1 MYPPAIHEHSG
12 APPMKQNKAIGLTTA
27 IVAVL
32 LSIATMLANN
42 ANTNQIVIQTQTA
55 DWWAYSHSNDT
66 NSRIYMANERLALLQ
81 GQKAAA
87 EEFRNLSDM
96 QKKESDDA
104 EHKAQQL
111 EVGYAIQVHRAFL
124 GQIAELFLEFSIVL
138 CSVALLTELM
148 LFWRISFVS
157 TAVGVMLIVMLLF
170 H

>member
-1 MYPPAIHEHSG
+1 MHPPAILEFAEA
-12 APPMKQNKAIGLTTA
+12 APAKQNKAIGLTTA

-66 NSRIYMANERLALLQ
+66 NSRIYMANEQLALLQ
-81 GQKAAA
+81 GQTAAA
-87 EEFRNLSDM
+87 QEFHKLFEM
-96 QKKESDDA
+96 QKKEAEDA

-111 EVGYAIQVHRAFL
+111 EVGYAIQAHHALL
-124 GQIAELFLEFSIVL
+124 GQVAELFLELSIVL

-148 LFWRISFVS
+148 LFWKISFVS
-157 TAVGVMLIVMLLF
+157 SATGTVLIVMLLVR
-170 H
+170 